1 MKQKSRKNVC
11 LKDLNLINIEKFL
24 FFFPPNKKIT
34 LENEMEEKNQICAFH
49 VEKLTL
55 PDSPI
60 FSAKQKGE
68 QYQHNPLKHSI
79 LINLFFFLMDFF
91 PTNFNKLIGT

>member
-24 FFFPPNKKIT
+24 PPPPPPNKTIT

-55 PDSPI
+55 PDS
-60 FSAKQKGE
+60 
-68 QYQHNPLKHSI
+68 
-79 LINLFFFLMDFF
+79 
-91 PTNFNKLIGT
+91 NF